1 VLGPLYN
8 VLQGTPFE
16 QAMRV
21 LPMYYM
27 ADAFLKAL
35 QGQAT
40 LQNTFL
46 DIIVL
51 LGGTILLFFVS
62 IWSLRRQAAVIGAI

>member
-1 VLGPLYN
+1 
-8 VLQGTPFE
+8 
-16 QAMRV
+16 
-21 LPMYYM
+21 M

-40 LQNTFL
+40 LQNTLL

-51 LGGTILLFFVS
+51 LGGTVLLFFVS